1 MVQTSIIAAACVLG
15 AALVHAHPGPHPV
28 PNAKLLSERSE
39 KASKCAA
46 QVGAMKRKRHLQRK
60 REITD
65 YTIHADAPKY
75 NFLKDDTCILRP
87 EVDQGPYWYPPFELL
102 RQNVAEDQAG
112 VPLELEIGLIDVNT
126 CEPLEYAMISIWHC
140 NATGSYSSFEYNPNI
155 PFGDLLKQ
163 KGVNTTEPPLRQH
176 RELRLP
182 RQLQHHLP
190 SRHVANQL
198 QRCRL
203 V

>member
-1 MVQTSIIAAACVLG
+1 M
-15 AALVHAHPGPHPV
+15 

-87 EVDQGPYWYPPFELL
+87 EVDQG
-102 RQNVAEDQAG
+102 
-112 VPLELEIGLIDVNT
+112 
-126 CEPLEYAMISIWHC
+126 M
-140 NATGSYSSFEYNPNI
+140 
-155 PFGDLLKQ
+155 
-163 KGVNTTEPPLRQH
+163 
-176 RELRLP
+176 
-182 RQLQHHLP
+182 
-190 SRHVANQL
+190 
-198 QRCRL
+198 
-203 V
+203 